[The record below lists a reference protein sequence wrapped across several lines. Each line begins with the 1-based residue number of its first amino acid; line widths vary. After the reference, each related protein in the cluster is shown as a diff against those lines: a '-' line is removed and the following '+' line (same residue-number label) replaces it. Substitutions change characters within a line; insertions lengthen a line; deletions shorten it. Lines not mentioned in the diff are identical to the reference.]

1 VADAAPVDVL
11 DVQVV
16 ARLAELRVLAG
27 RDVLGDLVALFVRDL
42 PPQLAACRE
51 ALERTEP
58 DVLRRAAHAA
68 RGDAGALGASELAAL
83 CARIEAEAAAGWP
96 GELRPLVDALEPA
109 FHRARSA
116 LEALVAAPVST
127 PR

>member
-51 ALERTEP
+51 ALERAEP
-58 DVLRRAAHAA
+58 DGLRRAAHAA

-83 CARIEAEAAAGWP
+83 CARVEAGAAAPWP
-96 GELRPLVDALEPA
+96 GELPRLVDGLVPA
-109 FHRARSA
+109 FDRARSA
-116 LEALVAAPVST
+116 LEALVAVPAPA
-127 PR
+127 PL

>member
-1 VADAAPVDVL
+1 VDDAAPVDVL

-27 RDVLGDLVALFVRDL
+27 RDVLGDLIALFVRDV
-42 PPQLAACRE
+42 PPQLVACRE
-51 ALERTEP
+51 ALAGGEP

-96 GELRPLVDALEPA
+96 GALPQLVDALDPT
-109 FHRARSA
+109 FDRARSA
-116 LEALVAAPVST
+116 LEALAAEPAST
-127 PR
+127 PP